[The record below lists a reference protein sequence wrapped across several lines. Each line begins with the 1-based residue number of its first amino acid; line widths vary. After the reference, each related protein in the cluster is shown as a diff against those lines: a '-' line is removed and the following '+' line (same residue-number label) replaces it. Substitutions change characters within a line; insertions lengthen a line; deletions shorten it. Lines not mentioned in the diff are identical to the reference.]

1 MTTVLVV
8 DDQQRARDLLGSEL
22 ADAGF
27 EVVTAADGEEGW
39 KTFCR
44 GGANVVVTDMSM
56 PRCDGIEL
64 LRRIRSRSDVPVIVF
79 SGHGSIESAAEAFKA
94 GADDFVNSLDVEID
108 DLVGLVRD
116 AADASHTPPS
126 GADLEKRLLGESEA
140 IARVRWQLN
149 GLAPLRTPVIVTGE
163 PGTGRSTAI
172 RAMHELG
179 ATSSGPLHRIDASAF
194 IPAEFP
200 ESPSIAGIHLVD
212 VEHLSPQ
219 AQRYWKNRLVRD
231 ETAGLRSPLRIFAST
246 SVQLPELIQ
255 AGAFDARL
263 GQAMLRFEVE
273 MPSLRDRQED
283 VPQIAKAMLKK
294 LGAAVG
300 RERIQLS
307 PAALKYLED
316 LRLPENLNQLERL
329 LERGIAYSL
338 GKMIRKQTLE
348 ELMADLE
355 KTVESM
361 RQERML
367 IERDRL
373 LDALRESGGN
383 ITRTAEIMEKSRAA
397 VYRLIAKHEI
407 PLARR
412 G

>member
-22 ADAGF
+22 SDAGF
-27 EVVTAADGEEGW
+27 TVLTATDGEEGW

-94 GADDFVNSLDVEID
+94 GADDFVNSLDIEID
-108 DLVGLVRD
+108 DLVSMVRD
-116 AADASHTPPS
+116 AANTSHAPPS
-126 GADLEKRLLGESEA
+126 NTDLEKRLLGESEA

-149 GLAPLRTPVIVTGE
+149 GLAPLRTPVIVSGE

-194 IPAEFP
+194 VPAEFP
-200 ESPSIAGIHLVD
+200 ESPATAGIHLVD
-212 VEHLSPQ
+212 VEHLTPQ
-219 AQRYWKNRLVRD
+219 AQQYWKNRLVRD
-231 ETAGLRSPLRIFAST
+231 ETSGLRSPLRIFAS
-246 SVQLPELIQ
+246 SSAQLPEWIE

-263 GQAMLRFEVE
+263 GKALLRFEVE
-273 MPSLRDRQED
+273 MPRLRDRQGD
-283 VPQIAKAMLKK
+283 VPLIAKAMLKK
-294 LGAAVG
+294 LAAAVG

-307 PAALKYLED
+307 PAALKYLESC
-316 LRLPENLNQLERL
+316 RLPENLHQLERL
-329 LERGIAYSL
+329 LERGVAYSL
-338 GKMIRKQTLE
+338 GKVIRKQTLE

-367 IERDRL
+367 HERDKL
-373 LDALRESGGN
+373 LDALRQAGGN
-383 ITRTAEIMEKSRAA
+383 ITKTAQSLEKSRAA
-397 VYRLIAKHEI
+397 VYRLMAKHDI

-412 G
+412 A